1 MSLIPTLTETLA
13 RARADLRMGLPVVI
27 GDHLAAAAET
37 VTPERMAAMLALGPA
52 VLALTGWRAETLK
65 ARVYD
70 GDIARIE
77 VPKDA
82 DAGWPLALA
91 DPAGDLMTPMKGPF
105 RSARGGDVQPHRAA
119 IALAKSAQLLPAMLM
134 VWHHVRRRHAWK
146 SSLIMALTSPASVWL
161 LWGAVWL

>member
-37 VTPERMAAMLALGPA
+37 ITSGRMAAMLALGPA
-52 VLALTGWRAETLK
+52 VLAITGWRAETLK

-77 VPKDA
+77 VPADA
-82 DAGWPLALA
+82 DAGWPQAMAAWCSFAAAQGRCSHRLASS
-91 DPAGDLMTPMKGPF
+91 F
-105 RSARGGDVQPHRAA
+105 
-119 IALAKSAQLLPAMLM
+119 
-134 VWHHVRRRHAWK
+134 RHAG
-146 SSLIMALTSPASVWL
+146 ATS
-161 LWGAVWL
+161 